1 MPSCTL
7 FVESRQDK
15 TPLEIFVSANEKR
28 TEQQQVPGI
37 IIAHPYGPLGGNMHN
52 NVVIALQQYF
62 RSKGY
67 VTICMNFRGCGKS
80 KGRTSWTAMAERE
93 DYMSVVDYA
102 LDESTLQ
109 DYPSINRLIL
119 CASIAG
125 YSFGAMIANTIDCA
139 RVPCAYLLIS
149 IPLGVMWALATTKAS
164 YFKKPPHDKT
174 LCIYGDHDQFTRS
187 SRFKDWC
194 HDAVCIADAD
204 HFWMDFEPLLI
215 EQVDRWVH
223 TLK

>member
-15 TPLEIFVSANEKR
+15 TPLEIFVSANQAR
-28 TEQQQVPGI
+28 AEQQQAPGI
-37 IIAHPYGPLGGNMHN
+37 VIAHPYGPLGGNMNN
-52 NVVIALQQYF
+52 NVVIALQRYF

-102 LDESTLQ
+102 LDDGALQ
-109 DYPSINRLIL
+109 EYPRINRLIL
-119 CASIAG
+119 CG

-139 RVPCAYLLIS
+139 SVPCAYLLIS
-149 IPLGVMWALATTKAS
+149 IPLGVMWALATTKAA
-164 YFKKPPHDKT
+164 YFKKPPHAKT

-187 SRFKDWC
+187 SRVKDWC
-194 HDAVCIADAD
+194 HDAVCIPDAD
-204 HFWMDFEPLLI
+204 HFWFNFESLLI
-215 EQVDRWVH
+215 EQVDQWAH
-223 TLK
+223 TLQ